1 MPPLSENPDLK
12 GVLPADFVHGYASA
26 SYQIE
31 GEYGSLASHSR
42 SLYQA
47 PSLFSSSSAPKS
59 PRSPDILV
67 VICSHRIPFL
77 FGSTG
82 GHDADGRGPS
92 VWDVAL
98 RAQNLETGDEA
109 VNSYHL
115 WREDVRLLKE
125 YGCNAYRFSVSWS
138 RVKPLGGKDDPV
150 NEKGIGYY
158 NDLVSNPLLSCSFIS
173 AFCVLPSFSFPLNSY
188 YPPLVIP
195 ACLLVIRSTPS
206 SKQTSPP
213 I

>member
-1 MPPLSENPDLK
+1 
-12 GVLPADFVHGYASA
+12 
-26 SYQIE
+26 
-31 GEYGSLASHSR
+31 
-42 SLYQA
+42 
-47 PSLFSSSSAPKS
+47 
-59 PRSPDILV
+59 
-67 VICSHRIPFL
+67 
-77 FGSTG
+77 
-82 GHDADGRGPS
+82 

-138 RVKPLGGKDDPV
+138 RVKPMGGKDDPV

-158 NDLVSNPLLSCSFIS
+158 NDLVSDPLLSCSFGFCLLRF
-173 AFCVLPSFSFPLNSY
+173 AFVFFPLNSY
-188 YPPLVIP
+188 SPPLVIP

-206 SKQTSPP
+206 
-213 I
+213 